1 MNPPAAPDR
10 GTGYHGTSQI
20 YHPAVFTAAVTVF
33 AAIAAATGAGLAA
46 PSLLGRNLASY
57 ELLALALLVGA
68 LAWGLATSRQ
78 RRERKRVLGMRD
90 SALW

>member
-1 MNPPAAPDR
+1 MF
-10 GTGYHGTSQI
+10 I
-20 YHPAVFTAAVTVF
+20 AAVTVF

-57 ELLALALLVGA
+57 ELLVLAAAFGA
-68 LAWGLATSRQ
+68 VAWGLIASRQ
-78 RRERKRVLGMRD
+78 RRKRKRMLGMRD